1 VAPCKQVLVF
11 AVNAYLDGEV
21 EEGFRVPVEQSL
33 ERADVVRG
41 VAEQEQVREGV
52 DEPALERAAVAEVE
66 LALSRRLVEGLHKG
80 AHHARVWWVPTNG
93 EPNGDESRLS

>member
-1 VAPCKQVLVF
+1 MRASQWLSGHVF
-11 AVNAYLDGEV
+11 VVKAYLDGKV

-33 ERADVVRG
+33 ERGDVVRG

-66 LALSRRLVEGLHKG
+66 LALSRRLVEGLQSKG
-80 AHHARVWWVPTNG
+80 APPPPR
-93 EPNGDESRLS
+93 